1 MQFYVHRN
9 GQQTGPF
16 SPDQLRSLLLS
27 GAHQSTDLAWHE
39 GAAGWA
45 PLNSFPAIVGPREM
59 QASSA
64 GLTPPVPGAQLP
76 DSSGLAV
83 ASLVLGIL
91 AFFTLGL
98 TGIPAVICGHIS
110 LVQIK
115 NAAGRL
121 SGNGLAIGGLIAGYF
136 SFIFLVSL
144 LAGIAVPVFAAV
156 RDRAQETKC
165 LSQAK
170 QIALACRL
178 YAMDHKGDF
187 PPTLD
192 ELIPD
197 YLPDKQ
203 LFDCP
208 IRKDQTP
215 LGYDYFGGKDTDP
228 ATKILLSSKA
238 TTRTHRRIVA
248 TSDGSAMIKR
258 EN

>member
-121 SGNGLAIGGLIAGYF
+121 SGNGLAIGGLIAGY
-136 SFIFLVSL
+136 
-144 LAGIAVPVFAAV
+144 
-156 RDRAQETKC
+156 

-192 ELIPD
+192 QLIPD